1 MKLKEYG
8 PDVLKHLQKTELMIL
23 KDFIQICEEN
33 NLSYSIYAGSLL
45 GAIRHKGFIPWDYDL
60 DVVMFRDEFE
70 KFREIFLASDNDK
83 YELLTNEVEED
94 YCYFFSKF
102 MLKNTRFEESWMEDQ
117 FSFRIGFNIDIFILE
132 DSNDNKFKHYYITR
146 KGFVYNRLMISSG
159 LKLKDLPFM
168 SKVISH
174 LIYDFLNFFKFNP
187 RKIHQK
193 CLRFLKNN
201 SREDSEFVFD
211 ISTTFAEFPLIYH
224 RNDFKDLIQVE
235 FEDILV
241 NVPKNYDGILTTLY
255 GDYMELPPEDKRYN
269 HMVDYIDFGPY

>member
-45 GAIRHKGFIPWDYDL
+45 GAIRHKGFIPWDDDL
-60 DVVMFRDEFE
+60 DVV
-70 KFREIFLASDNDK
+70 
-83 YELLTNEVEED
+83 
-94 YCYFFSKF
+94 
-102 MLKNTRFEESWMEDQ
+102 
-117 FSFRIGFNIDIFILE
+117 SFRIGFNIDIFILE